1 MPGRFLQVVLNI
13 PLNQSF
19 TYLDCEN
26 AEGKSRVGFRADLK
40 FGNRR
45 MTGFVVSESDSLPAD
60 CPVEESK
67 IRPILRI
74 LDDEPIFTEEVLET
88 ARWISRYYLCSVG
101 EAISAMLPSGKRE
114 SDAGGFS
121 FLEETPETKARTLS
135 DEQKNAVE
143 EILEQNLTQINTDGR
158 GFELKNQSEN
168 LCPISVHHRSS
179 VSNLH
184 YLYGATGTGKT
195 EVFMQTCERL
205 LAQGKGVIYLVPE
218 IGLTR
223 QVIEAVVSRFG
234 NTAAVLHSGLT
245 PSQKLSEWHRIL
257 NREARIVIGA
267 RSAVFAP
274 VPDLGMIIIDEE
286 HDGSYKSGNTPRY
299 HARQV
304 AMYRCSR
311 LNIPLLMGSAT
322 PSVEAWNMMG
332 EGGIKKHVLT
342 RRLAGGAMPEIKCV
356 NLSGL
361 SIDGAIS
368 PVLQKEIEATLEEK
382 RQAILFLNRRGF
394 THFFRCN
401 SCGFELKCKN
411 CSVSLTFHK
420 AEKRLR
426 CHYCGYSVSPPQ
438 SCPECGS
445 LDVGYSGFGTEFIE
459 TEVKAKFPNARI
471 VRVDTDS
478 LKAKGELTEKIEAF
492 KKGEYDIMLGTQMV
506 AKGLNFQNL
515 KLVGV
520 VLADTGLHMPDF
532 RAAERTFALITQ
544 VAGRAG
550 RFFPDG
556 KVFVQTYCPD
566 SAPIAYAVAGKTEEF
581 YKSEIETRRML
592 SFPPFARLVRLVFR
606 APSEKQA
613 EAGAGG
619 AAVILQKI
627 LQGAVA
633 NPSKMQEAARHTEIL
648 GPAECPLSKIAANY
662 RQQIILRG
670 PSVALLQYMAQTFRE
685 NYKAPGEVYIEYDV
699 DPVSLL

>member
-1 MPGRFLQVVLNI
+1 MSKKFLQIVLNI

-26 AEGKSRVGFRADLK
+26 LENKARTGMRADLK

-45 MTGFVVSESDSLPAD
+45 MTGLVISESELLPAD

-67 IRPILRI
+67 IRPVLRF
-74 LDDEPIFTEEVLET
+74 LDEEPVITEELLEV
-88 ARWISRYYLCSVG
+88 AKWLSRYYLCSLG
-101 EAISAMLPSGKRE
+101 EAVSVMIPSGKRE

-121 FLEETPETKARTLS
+121 FIEESPEKKARTLS
-135 DEQKNAVE
+135 DEQKRAVE
-143 EILEQNLTQINTDGR
+143 EILGKDTDAKIKANQNANTNG
-158 GFELKNQSEN
+158 
-168 LCPISVHHRSS
+168 SS
-179 VSNLH
+179 APPALH

-195 EVFMQTCERL
+195 EVFMQVCERL
-205 LAQGKGVIYLVPE
+205 LSEGKGVIYLVPE
-218 IGLTR
+218 IGLTH

-257 NREARIVIGA
+257 NRQARIVIGA

-304 AMYRCSR
+304 AMYRSSR
-311 LNIPLLMGSAT
+311 NKIPLLMGSAT
-322 PSVEAWNMMG
+322 PSVEAWHMMKS
-332 EGGIKKHVLT
+332 GGIMRHTLT
-342 RRLAGGAMPEIKCV
+342 RRLAGGAMPEVKCV
-356 NLSGL
+356 NLTAL

-368 PVLQKEIEATLEEK
+368 PVLQKEIDSTLAEK
-382 RQAILFLNRRGF
+382 RQTILFLNRRGF

-459 TEVKAKFPNARI
+459 NEVKAKFPSARI

-478 LKAKGELTEKIEAF
+478 VSRKGELTEKIAAF

-506 AKGLNFQNL
+506 AKGLNFPNL

-520 VLADTGLHMPDF
+520 ILADTGLHMPDF
-532 RAAERTFALITQ
+532 RASERTFSLITQ

-556 KVFVQTYCPD
+556 KVLVQTYCPD
-566 SAPIAYAVAGKTEEF
+566 ADSIACAVAGKTEEF
-581 YKSEIETRRML
+581 YESEIQTRRL
-592 SFPPFARLVRLVFR
+592 LNFPPFSRILRMVFR
-606 APSEKQA
+606 APSEAQA
-613 EAGAGG
+613 SSGANG
-619 AAVILQKI
+619 AASILHQI
-627 LQGAVA
+627 LRAIA
-633 NPSKMQEAARHTEIL
+633 TKPSKIQEAAQYTEIL

-670 PSVALLQYMAQTFRE
+670 PSVSLLQYMAHTFAE

>member
-1 MPGRFLQVVLNI
+1 MKRFLQVVLNI

-19 TYLDCEN
+19 TYLDLEN
-26 AEGKSRVGFRADLK
+26 PDGKSRVGFRADLK

-45 MTGFVVSESDSLPAD
+45 MTGFIVGESESLPAD
-60 CPVEESK
+60 CPVEEAK
-67 IRPILRI
+67 IRPILRL
-74 LDDEPIFTEEVLET
+74 LDEEPLFDSEIIEL
-88 ARWISRYYLCSVG
+88 AKWISHYYLCSVG
-101 EAISAMLPSGKRE
+101 EAISSMLPGGRRE

-121 FLEETPETKARTLS
+121 FLEETPDTKARTLS
-135 DEQKNAVE
+135 DEQQKAVE
-143 EILEQNLTQINTDGR
+143 EILG
-158 GFELKNQSEN
+158 
-168 LCPISVHHRSS
+168 ISNAKGE
-179 VSNLH
+179 VSPSAAMASPFPPTPSAGVTSNAPNLH

-195 EVFMQTCERL
+195 EVFMQVCERL

-218 IGLTR
+218 IGLTP
-223 QVIEAVVSRFG
+223 QVTQAVASRFG
-234 NTAAVLHSGLT
+234 NTVAVLHSGLT
-245 PSQKLSEWHRIL
+245 PSQKLSEWRRIL

-274 VPDLGMIIIDEE
+274 LPDLGMIIIDEE

-304 AMYRCSR
+304 AMYRCAR
-311 LNIPLLMGSAT
+311 KQIPLLMGSAT
-322 PSVEAWNMMG
+322 PSVEAWNMMKS
-332 EGGIKKHVLT
+332 GGIQRHVLT
-342 RRLAGGAMPEIKCV
+342 RRLAGGAMPQVKCV
-356 NLSGL
+356 NLTGL

-368 PVLQKEIEATLEEK
+368 PVLQKEIEATLAEK
-382 RQAILFLNRRGF
+382 RQTILFLNRRGF

-459 TEVKAKFPNARI
+459 NEVKAKFPNARI

-478 LKAKGELTEKIEAF
+478 VSHKGELTEKIDAF

-506 AKGLNFQNL
+506 AKGLNFPNL

-520 VLADTGLHMPDF
+520 ILADTGLHMPDF
-532 RAAERTFALITQ
+532 RAAEKTFALITQ
-544 VAGRAG
+544 VSGRAG

-556 KVFVQTYCPD
+556 KVLVQTYCPD

-581 YKSEIETRRML
+581 YESEIQTRQML
-592 SFPPFARLVRLVFR
+592 SFPPFARILRMVFR
-606 APSEKQA
+606 APSEAQA
-613 EAGAGG
+613 LSGANG
-619 AAVILQKI
+619 AASILHQI
-627 LQGAVA
+627 LRSLLAR
-633 NPSKMQEAARHTEIL
+633 PSKFQESAKFTEIL

-670 PSVALLQYMAQTFRE
+670 PSVSLLQYMAHTFAE